1 MLSHLALIFYLQ
13 NIADCLRYVNVL
25 KSECQQLIC
34 EILRATPE
42 ATSADAAVQTARLA
56 GKVPSKEKRQ
66 VELLCFLIN
75 YSRFLY
81 INYVIPMICIC

>member
-1 MLSHLALIFYLQ
+1 MMLSHLALIFYFQILLTVYDML
-13 NIADCLRYVNVL
+13 IFL

-66 VELLCFLIN
+66 VELLYFLIN
-75 YSRFLY
+75 HLLSVYQLFYTNDLH
-81 INYVIPMICIC
+81 